1 MTHLLLQTST
11 DSLSIAKIIAEKLID
26 NGLSPCVHIINSPS
40 TFYKW
45 EGKTI
50 NTKEYLIQIKT
61 TDLHKKD
68 VINSIKEDH
77 NYNNPELI
85 SQKINIE
92 SDHYKKWFNKE
103 MNL

>member
-11 DSLSIAKIIAEKLID
+11 DSLSIAKIIAKKLID
-26 NGLSPCVHIINSPS
+26 NGLSPCVHIINSP
-40 TFYKW
+40 TTIYKW

-92 SDHYKKWFNKE
+92 SNDYKKWFNKE

>member
-11 DSLSIAKIIAEKLID
+11 DSLSIAKIIATRLID
-26 NGLSPCVHIINSPS
+26 NNLSPCVHIINSP
-40 TFYKW
+40 TTIYKW
-45 EGKTI
+45 EGEII

-61 TDLHKKD
+61 TDIHKDD
-68 VINSIKEDH
+68 VIKSIKKDH

-92 SDHYKKWFNKE
+92 SDNYKKWFNKE
-103 MNL
+103 MKL